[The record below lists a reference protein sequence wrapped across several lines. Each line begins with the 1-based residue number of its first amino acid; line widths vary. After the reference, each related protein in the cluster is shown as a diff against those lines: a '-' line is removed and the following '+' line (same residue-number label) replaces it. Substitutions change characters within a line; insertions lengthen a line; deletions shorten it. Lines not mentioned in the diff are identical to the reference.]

1 MFILRELI
9 TKYSTIKIIIC
20 IKKFVSKNFLLFSH
34 FVSLIPPLAEC
45 ESPLISLRSQV
56 TTHKKPH
63 VLGILDIYGFE
74 AFQQNGFEQLLIN
87 YANERLQQLFI
98 DTSFKAEQEEYLSEG
113 VEWTQVG
120 FFSNAVIC
128 QLMDT
133 PGHGMFSLLDEASG
147 ATGDKHNGANNS
159 SHSGASSDEVLAS
172 LNSGLAPHP
181 HYEPSAGAGDPE
193 QLTSE
198 PESANPVPPH
208 SFR

>member
-1 MFILRELI
+1 M
-9 TKYSTIKIIIC
+9 
-20 IKKFVSKNFLLFSH
+20 
-34 FVSLIPPLAEC
+34 SLISPLAEC

-133 PGHGMFSLLDEASG
+133 AGRGMFSLLDEASV
-147 ATGDKHNGANNS
+147 GDKHNGANNS
-159 SHSGASSDEVLAS
+159 SLSGANSDALLAS

-181 HYEPSAGAGDPE
+181 HYEPSAGAGDAE
-193 QLTSE
+193 QLSSE
-198 PESANPVPPH
+198 PGPANPVPPD

>member
-1 MFILRELI
+1 M
-9 TKYSTIKIIIC
+9 
-20 IKKFVSKNFLLFSH
+20 
-34 FVSLIPPLAEC
+34 SLIPSLAEC
-45 ESPLISLRSQV
+45 ESPLISLHSQV

-98 DTSFKAEQEEYLSEG
+98 DTCFKAEQEEYLSEG

-133 PGHGMFSLLDEASG
+133 AGRGMFSLLDEASV
-147 ATGDKHNGANNS
+147 GDKHNGANNS
-159 SHSGASSDEVLAS
+159 SVPGASSDPLLAS
-172 LNSGLAPHP
+172 LNIALASHP
-181 HYEPSAGAGDPE
+181 HYEPSAGADEG
-193 QLTSE
+193 
-198 PESANPVPPH
+198 SANPVPPH

>member
-1 MFILRELI
+1 MH
-9 TKYSTIKIIIC
+9 KNVC
-20 IKKFVSKNFLLFSH
+20 SKTLLFSH

-128 QLMDT
+128 QLMDNA
-133 PGHGMFSLLDEASG
+133 GRGMFSLLDEASVPG
-147 ATGDKHNGANNS
+147 PGGDKHNGANKS
-159 SHSGASSDEVLAS
+159 SLSSSSLLVSLNTGLAS
-172 LNSGLAPHP
+172 HP
-181 HYEPSAGAGDPE
+181 HYEPSAGDSELASE
-193 QLTSE
+193 QG
-198 PESANPVPPH
+198 PANPVPPH

>member
-1 MFILRELI
+1 MH
-9 TKYSTIKIIIC
+9 
-20 IKKFVSKNFLLFSH
+20 KKVCSKTLLFSH

-98 DTSFKAEQEEYLSEG
+98 DTCFKAEQEEYLSEG

-133 PGHGMFSLLDEASG
+133 AGRGMFSLLDEASVAG
-147 ATGDKHNGANNS
+147 GDKHNGANNS
-159 SHSGASSDEVLAS
+159 SLSGASSDTLLAS
-172 LNSGLAPHP
+172 LNSGLGPHP
-181 HYEPSAGAGDPE
+181 HYEPSAGAGDSD
-193 QLTSE
+193 QLSSE
-198 PESANPVPPH
+198 PGQAPANPVPPH

>member
-1 MFILRELI
+1 MH
-9 TKYSTIKIIIC
+9 KNVC
-20 IKKFVSKNFLLFSH
+20 SKTLLFSH
-34 FVSLIPPLAEC
+34 FVSLISPLAEC
-45 ESPLISLRSQV
+45 ESPLISPRSQV
-56 TTHKKPH
+56 TSHKKPH

-133 PGHGMFSLLDEASG
+133 AGRGMFSLLDEASEG
-147 ATGDKHNGANNS
+147 GDKHNGANNS
-159 SHSGASSDEVLAS
+159 SHSEANSSSSLLVS
-172 LNSGLAPHP
+172 LNSALASHP
-181 HYEPSAGAGDPE
+181 HFEPSAGDSE
-193 QLTSE
+193 LTSE
-198 PESANPVPPH
+198 QGPCANPVPPH

>member
-1 MFILRELI
+1 MQ
-9 TKYSTIKIIIC
+9 KNVC
-20 IKKFVSKNFLLFSH
+20 SKTLLFSH

-133 PGHGMFSLLDEASG
+133 AGRGMFSLLDEASVPG
-147 ATGDKHNGANNS
+147 GDKHNGANNS
-159 SHSGASSDEVLAS
+159 SLSSDSLLAS
-172 LNSGLAPHP
+172 LNSGLASHP
-181 HYEPSAGAGDPE
+181 HYEPSVGDSELPSE
-193 QLTSE
+193 QG
-198 PESANPVPPH
+198 PANPVPPH

>member
-1 MFILRELI
+1 MH
-9 TKYSTIKIIIC
+9 
-20 IKKFVSKNFLLFSH
+20 KKVCSKTLLFSH

-128 QLMDT
+128 QLMDIRE
-133 PGHGMFSLLDEASG
+133 PLLKLRSVLEQKLGCDLSEHDFWLQVLSL
-147 ATGDKHNGANNS
+147 
-159 SHSGASSDEVLAS
+159 
-172 LNSGLAPHP
+172 
-181 HYEPSAGAGDPE
+181 
-193 QLTSE
+193 
-198 PESANPVPPH
+198 
-208 SFR
+208 